1 MDLVKYVWN
10 IKISHLKPKKSSV
23 FLGILL
29 FSFLLETFSTLLT
42 MHCLKCLFHMNKH
55 INKVVNV
62 MFVENVSMWN
72 VTSENISKKSTWLF
86 WVPSW
91 RYQYIW
97 QLLQN
102 QKVLIMASYSNNH
115 YWSYTFLN
123 PWALSYNR
131 VVIFDFWQKPKIF
144 FKILHCQPKF
154 KKNLETNKLQ
164 KDSANKFS
172 SKKTSLSLGESK
184 PLSWISLNDSW
195 ICKK

>member
-1 MDLVKYVWN
+1 M
-10 IKISHLKPKKSSV
+10 P
-23 FLGILL
+23 
-29 FSFLLETFSTLLT
+29 
-42 MHCLKCLFHMNKH
+42 CLKCFFHVNIQIDKL
-55 INKVVNV
+55 VNV
-62 MFVENVSMWN
+62 MFAEKVSMWN
-72 VTSENISKKSTWLF
+72 MTSENISKNSTWLF

-154 KKNLETNKLQ
+154 KIFGNKQTPKRFCKQIFIKKKLPCLSE
-164 KDSANKFS
+164 KAN
-172 SKKTSLSLGESK
+172 
-184 PLSWISLNDSW
+184 P
-195 ICKK
+195 